1 VIGVI
6 LTTDMFT
13 AAFPPPAPI
22 QDFWT
27 GLYAAID

>member
-1 VIGVI
+1 VVGVI

-13 AAFPPPAPI
+13 SPFPPPAAI

-27 GLYAAID
+27 GLYAALE